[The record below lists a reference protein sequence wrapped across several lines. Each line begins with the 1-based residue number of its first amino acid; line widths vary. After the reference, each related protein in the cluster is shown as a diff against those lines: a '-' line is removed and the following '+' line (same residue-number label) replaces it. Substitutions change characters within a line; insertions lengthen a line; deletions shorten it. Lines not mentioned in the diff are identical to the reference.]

1 MRLKQLNL
9 TISNE
14 ITQSTRS
21 RAKPR
26 HSGPRPGGGARERQ
40 TCPRASEPTPRH
52 TGPRPGG
59 DGLPGHPNKLTIIPP
74 RPPPP
79 TPRSQVGRASSEGG
93 GGGPGGGHTHTRWRR
108 RRWDGGRE
116 PRRADGIAGEGGA
129 VVMAA
134 PPFTQSPVAREI
146 GSGHSG
152 MLPTLC
158 FLAGG
163 CTAVP
168 CRCCSSC
175 GGVECMCAWLLIKKS
190 ATCKQNSPSL

>member
-79 TPRSQVGRASSEGG
+79 PPRSPAGRASSEGG

-134 PPFTQSPVAREI
+134 PFAPKPGCTGDQPLSRRWLPALCVLRGGPHVAPLPDV
-146 GSGHSG
+146 
-152 MLPTLC
+152 LPTS
-158 FLAGG
+158 
-163 CTAVP
+163 T
-168 CRCCSSC
+168 R
-175 GGVECMCAWLLIKKS
+175 
-190 ATCKQNSPSL
+190 